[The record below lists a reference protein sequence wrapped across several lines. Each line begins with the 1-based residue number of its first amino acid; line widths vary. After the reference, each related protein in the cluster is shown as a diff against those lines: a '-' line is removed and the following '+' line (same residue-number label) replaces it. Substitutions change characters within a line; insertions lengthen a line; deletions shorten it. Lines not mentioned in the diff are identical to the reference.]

1 MIRTHVSRVAL
12 WPGTFWRTL
21 YQLSYRAAACWLFFF
36 LLWQVIDLQQKLG
49 IKVSGASPPK
59 PVSSFGHFGFDE
71 ALLKAIRKS
80 EFTQPTPIQASRS
93 KYCIINF
100 FCYLLPK
107 QCFSLFLIC
116 ALQQMTLLGLFLPPY
131 AAASVCFEPTSLE
144 LQQA

>member
-1 MIRTHVSRVAL
+1 M
-12 WPGTFWRTL
+12 
-21 YQLSYRAAACWLFFF
+21 
-36 LLWQVIDLQQKLG
+36 IDLQQKLG

-93 KYCIINF
+93 KYCVFSEYNF

-107 QCFSLFLIC
+107 QRFFLFLIS

-131 AAASVCFEPTSLE
+131 AAASVCFEPASVE
-144 LQQA
+144 LHQA